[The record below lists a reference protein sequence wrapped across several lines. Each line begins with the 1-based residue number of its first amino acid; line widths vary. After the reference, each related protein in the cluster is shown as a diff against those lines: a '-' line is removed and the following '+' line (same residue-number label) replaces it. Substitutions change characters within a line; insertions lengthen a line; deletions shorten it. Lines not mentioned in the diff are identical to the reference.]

1 MLDPPVVAFGLPEP
15 RLFRPPQDAAD
26 ELGRLVARETRG
38 QLYRLVHGYLGGYV
52 LDVEHLVEREAQ
64 DRAVHGAHPIHWPAD
79 RDLTEPFVEDFL
91 LSLDLVCG
99 LLSVGVKFTD
109 VGVQRPQILPP
120 AFKDL
125 VHGLPDDVA
134 LVKREKGVLA
144 SRAPAA
150 QGSLNPRQVLFGTRV
165 HPHPLTDVHEER
177 YLHHEP
183 GLQSRGLGAA
193 GRRVAFEP
201 RICLR
206 YLKIH
211 VYRRLDAYHLPIGE
225 EDTCLAVRHD
235 VIHCLAQDLGGDG
248 NLLIGLRIHKVVKI
262 PIPIQERHRPRL
274 GPYALDLLAGPK
286 GLLHDRPRVYV
297 PQARPD
303 KGPALA
309 RFYVLE
315 VQNGEALAIHPDG
328 RTVPKLIGRDHARDY
343 SSKDTKLAQKC
354 RNIIAQIPPDP
365 TDLRRRP
372 SRPRPGALL
381 GFAALPV
388 PWQFVPYIEPLCIE
402 PL

>member
-91 LSLDLVCG
+91 LSLDPVCEP
-99 LLSVGVKFTD
+99 LSVGVKFAD

-206 YLKIH
+206 YLKVH
-211 VYRRLDAYHLPIGE
+211 VYGGLDAHYLTVGE
-225 EDTCLAVRHD
+225 EDARLAVRHD
-235 VIHCLAQDLGGDG
+235 VAHRLVQNLGRDGDL
-248 NLLIGLRIHKVVKI
+248 LVGLRVHEVVEV
-262 PIPIQERHRPRL
+262 PVSVQERHRPRL
-274 GPYALDLLAGPK
+274 GPHVLDLLAGPE
-286 GLLHDRPRVYV
+286 GLLHDRPRVDV
-297 PQARPD
+297 PQARPY

-309 RFYVLE
+309 WLYVLE
-315 VQNGEALAIHPDG
+315 VQDGEALAIQPDG
-328 RTVPKLIGRDHARDY
+328 RAVPKLIGRDHACNC
-343 SSKDTKLAQKC
+343 SSEDTKLAPK
-354 RNIIAQIPPDP
+354 RRDIIAQIPRNP
-365 TDLRRRP
+365 TSLRGPP
-372 SRPRPGALL
+372 STPQPKTLP
-381 GFAALPV
+381 GFAALPIL
-388 PWQFVPYIEPLCIE
+388 WQIVPYIEPL
-402 PL
+402 